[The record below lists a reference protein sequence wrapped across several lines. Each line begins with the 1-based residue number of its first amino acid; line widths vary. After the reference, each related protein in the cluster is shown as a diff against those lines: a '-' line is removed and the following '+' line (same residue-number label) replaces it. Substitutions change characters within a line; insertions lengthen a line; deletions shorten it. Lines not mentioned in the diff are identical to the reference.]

1 MAKEPQFPKRDL
13 NQTAVDAIATR
24 IDSYDQAW
32 ERRIAAQDE
41 KWDARMHSLGE
52 KVDRIAD
59 GVEEIRGF
67 IGQAAELQVQT
78 QHKIDRLSDK
88 INAMVDA
95 MRQQDQAWDRRLDR
109 LTESIEGQQATTRE
123 LIKLVTVLAQ
133 KAV

>member
-41 KWDARMHSLGE
+41 KWDARMHTLGE

-59 GVEEIRGF
+59 GVEEIRDF

-88 INAMVDA
+88 IDTMVDA